1 MTPLEQEVYAGVAV
15 TVIGG
20 LLTAAFKS
28 LMKGYRC
35 LKAGHGEIMKANQDI
50 AITLKGIEGRFGQG
64 EQWMQMHH
72 EADQVAFKN
81 MDKRIDEVRELIKL

>member
-1 MTPLEQEVYAGVAV
+1 MTPMEQEVYGGIIVVVA
-15 TVIGG
+15 GG
-20 LLTAAFKS
+20 LLTAGFKA
-28 LMKGYRC
+28 LQRGYHC
-35 LKAGHGEIMKANQDI
+35 LKLGHGEIMKANQDI

-72 EADQVAFKN
+72 EANQMAFKN